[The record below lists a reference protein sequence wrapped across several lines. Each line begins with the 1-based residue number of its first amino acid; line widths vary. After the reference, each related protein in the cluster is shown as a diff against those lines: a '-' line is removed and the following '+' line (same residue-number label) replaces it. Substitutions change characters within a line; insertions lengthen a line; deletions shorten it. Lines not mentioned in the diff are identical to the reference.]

1 MHTSTSNFF
10 KAPYVSDRQLVSLKP
25 YVDSTIRLDI
35 LREDRIHPII
45 SGNKFRKLK
54 YNLQYVLQKK
64 LEGLITFGGAYSNHI
79 AATAAAG
86 QLMKIKTIGIIR
98 GAELKDSYAT
108 NPTLKFASQCGMKL
122 HFVDRAAYKL
132 KETPQ
137 LFDDLAVSPKK
148 YHVLP
153 EGGTN
158 ELAIKGCEEILQPQ
172 DAQYDYIC
180 ASVGTGGTI
189 AGLINAA
196 LPHQQLIGFS
206 ALKGN
211 FQKKTI
217 EEFSEKNNYTIT
229 DAYSFGGY
237 AKIDRELI
245 RFMNEFKKNTG
256 IRLDPIYTAKMMY
269 GIIDQIKNGL
279 FSENSCILAVH
290 TGGLQGIAGMNT
302 VLKNKNLPQIES

>member
-1 MHTSTSNFF
+1 M
-10 KAPYVSDRQLVSLKP
+10 
-25 YVDSTIRLDI
+25 

-108 NPTLKFASQCGMKL
+108 NSTLKFASQCGMKL

-132 KETPQ
+132 KDTAQ

-217 EEFSEKNNYTIT
+217 EEFS
-229 DAYSFGGY
+229 
-237 AKIDRELI
+237 KIDRELI

-256 IRLDPIYTAKMMY
+256 IQLDPIYTAKMMY

-290 TGGLQGIAGMNT
+290 TGGLQGITGMNT